1 MRLEPAQLRSCCAP
15 TSLPFEST
23 AELEDLP
30 GPLGQPRALEA
41 LALAVAE
48 RREGYHVYALGPSG
62 SGRHSLVRSYL
73 ETRGADQPPPPD
85 RCYVHNFEDGYRP
98 LALTLPAGR
107 ANPLRDAMRRLVEDL
122 RAGLPAAFET
132 DRYRSKVRMLEAE
145 LTSREEE
152 AFAQALDRAK
162 LDGVAVERTEESLT
176 VAPLR
181 DGKSLADEEFAQ
193 LPVPEQQRLNR
204 LVERHTRRLEK
215 LLDQVPRWRREAQ
228 HRLRALHRKVA
239 RSTVASLTQD
249 VRRQFPE
256 ARAYFAQLVED
267 VVANASDFRP
277 PETAELGLAG
287 PDSDALEVRLQNYRL
302 NVLIDHSESRAVPVV
317 YEDHPTHA
325 NLVGR
330 IEQVV
335 DQGAVVTDY
344 TLIKPGSLHRA
355 NGGYLIVEAEKLLE
369 AGPAWATLKRALRS
383 HRVTPEPVEEESG
396 AAALQPQPIP
406 LDLKVILVG
415 GRALYET
422 LYQVDPDFRELF
434 KVLAEFEPDLER
446 SPTSE
451 GEYARLLATLARRE
465 GLRPF
470 SAGAVAY
477 LLEHSSRL
485 AEDAG
490 KLCLHMR
497 SLLDLLVE
505 SNHYASGDTVGRAD
519 VERALEA
526 QARRGGSLQE
536 RLLADVARGV
546 QVIATHGLRV
556 GQVNGLSVLE
566 QGGYRFGLPLRVT
579 ARVRAGRGKM
589 IDVERE
595 TGLGGRLHAKGFLGL
610 SGYLSGR
617 YCADR
622 PLSLYASLVFEQ
634 SYAESEGD
642 SASAAELLALLSALA
657 DLPLRQ
663 DLAVTGSV
671 SQLGEI
677 QAIGGVN
684 EKVEGFFA
692 VCRRRGLTGCQ
703 GVVIPA
709 SNVQH
714 LMLAHEVVDAV
725 RQGLFHV
732 YAASTVDECLEL
744 LAGIPAAEFND
755 QVERRLTGF
764 GPRAAF
770 QAR

>member
-1 MRLEPAQLRSCCAP
+1 MRLEPTQLRRCCAP
-15 TSLPFEST
+15 ASLPFET
-23 AELEDLP
+23 TEELDDLP

-48 RREGYHVYALGPSG
+48 RREGYHVYALGQSG
-62 SGRHSLVRSYL
+62 SGRQSLVSSYL
-73 ETRGADQPPPPD
+73 ETRGADEPAPPD

-107 ANPLRDAMRRLVEDL
+107 ANPLRVAMRRLVEDL

-132 DRYRSKVRMLEAE
+132 DRYRAKVRLLETE
-145 LTSREEE
+145 LTIREE
-152 AFAQALDRAK
+152 AAYQQAVERARV
-162 LDGVAVERTEESLT
+162 DGVAVDRSEESLT
-176 VAPLR
+176 VAPMHEGEIL
-181 DGKSLADEEFAQ
+181 GEEAFAR
-193 LPVPEQQRLNR
+193 LPAAEQQRLNR
-204 LVERHTRRLEK
+204 LVDRHTRRLEK

-228 HRLRALHRKVA
+228 HRLRALHRQVA
-239 RSTVASLTQD
+239 RSTVASLTQEI
-249 VRRQFPE
+249 RRKFPE
-256 ARAYFAQLVED
+256 ARAYLSQLTED
-267 VVANASDFRP
+267 VLANAGDFRP
-277 PETAELGLAG
+277 AETSELGLPE
-287 PDSDALEVRLQNYRL
+287 PDPDAREIRLQNYRL
-302 NVLIDHSESRAVPVV
+302 NVLVDHSGSRAAPIV

-335 DQGAVVTDY
+335 DQGLVVTDY

-383 HRVTPEPVEEESG
+383 HRVAPEPVEEESG

-415 GRALYET
+415 GRALYEA
-422 LYQVDPDFRELF
+422 LYQGDPDFRELF

-446 SPTSE
+446 TPASE
-451 GEYARLLATLARRE
+451 VEYARLLATLARRE

-470 SAGAVAY
+470 SREAVACI
-477 LLEHSSRL
+477 LEHSSRL

-490 KLCLHMR
+490 KLCLQMR

-505 SNHYASGDTVGRAD
+505 SNHYAPGATVGRAD
-519 VERALEA
+519 VARALEA
-526 QARRGGSLQE
+526 QARRSSSIRE
-536 RLLADVARGV
+536 RLLDDVARGV
-546 QVIATHGLRV
+546 QVIATDGQRV

-566 QGGYRFGLPLRVT
+566 QGGYSFGLPLRVT

-589 IDVERE
+589 LDVERE
-595 TGLGGRLHAKGFLGL
+595 SGLAGRLHSKGFLGL
-610 SGYLSGR
+610 SGYLTGR
-617 YCADR
+617 YCVDR

-634 SYAESEGD
+634 CYAESEGD
-642 SASAAELLALLSALA
+642 SASTAELLALLSALA

-671 SQLGEI
+671 SQLGEV

-692 VCRRRGLTGCQ
+692 ACQRRGLSGSQ

-709 SNVQH
+709 SNGQH
-714 LMLAHEVVDAV
+714 LMLSPEVVEAV

-732 YAASTVDECLEL
+732 YAVSTVDECLEL
-744 LAGIPAAEFND
+744 LGGIPAAEFND
-755 QVERRLTGF
+755 HVERRLSGF
-764 GPRAAF
+764 GRFPR
-770 QAR
+770 RVK